1 MRLNPTLLRPSLS
14 LLLAASIAAAL
25 PAAHADAALNLAT
38 SSYTETA
45 DGALL
50 LNAEPVRLSHVPT
63 LVASDCIKVESGG
76 LARQRDRTQLVNTC
90 AHAVKL
96 SYCIASDG
104 NGNGAMRCDRI
115 GRRGFEA
122 ATIAAGKRLTVAT
135 TVPVDADIRWVACR
149 AGEHHYS
156 TLIDDGTRG
165 ECLVAEGPTAIA
177 AADPR

>member
-14 LLLAASIAAAL
+14 LLLAASIAAAV
-25 PAAHADAALNLAT
+25 PAADADAVLNLA
-38 SSYTETA
+38 SSAYTETD

-50 LNAEPVRLSHVPT
+50 LSVEPVRLSHAPA
-63 LVASDCIKVESGG
+63 LVASDCIKVESSG
-76 LARQRDRTQLVNTC
+76 LARQRERTQLLNTC
-90 AHAVKL
+90 AHAVRL

-104 NGNGAMRCDRI
+104 NPAMRCDRI

-122 ATIAAGKRLTVAT
+122 VTIAAGKRLTVAT
-135 TVPVDADIRWVACR
+135 TVPIDADIRWVACR
-149 AGEHHYS
+149 AGDQHYS

-177 AADPR
+177 AAEPR